1 MAVAIKEHKIV
12 EKLMKMADLN
22 KITNEK
28 VHNMDVPTFESI
40 TDSDSDHTPLPTYR
54 ATMDELSRLGLIS
67 SGSDSEMDD
76 FDDLYKG
83 G

>member
-1 MAVAIKEHKIV
+1 MANQVNQN
-12 EKLMKMADLN
+12 EKDN
-22 KITNEK
+22 K

-40 TDSDSDHTPLPTYR
+40 TDSDDDHTPLPTYR

-67 SGSDSEMDD
+67 SGSDSEMEN